1 LPLPGLPGSL
11 RGAPSLATYL
21 LEAGRGVQLYGSM
34 VILGVALLWSV
45 RRRSPATLLISVAGL
60 LLLYQARVR
69 SDVFHLYPAFLL
81 ASIAAA
87 VLISSWRGTRT
98 YAIIT
103 AMSALLV
110 IAFAALSVRSEWL
123 AATRQTPYTI
133 ARAVGLSTLHA
144 DTADAYA
151 QAIAEVQRR
160 VPPGEPI
167 FVGNTRHDRLNSN
180 DVLFYFLAE
189 RPSATAYHDMHPG
202 VVTTAPVQEA
212 MIHDLEQ
219 KRVACIVL
227 RDDQQPPEAGNA
239 SGLSSGVTLLDRF
252 IADHFAPGPTFGAYQ
267 LWTRKDGR

>member
-1 LPLPGLPGSL
+1 
-11 RGAPSLATYL
+11 SLATYL

-123 AATRQTPYTI
+123 AATRQTARTI
-133 ARAVGLSTLHA
+133 ACAAG
-144 DTADAYA
+144 
-151 QAIAEVQRR
+151 
-160 VPPGEPI
+160 
-167 FVGNTRHDRLNSN
+167 
-180 DVLFYFLAE
+180 VLA
-189 RPSATAYHDMHPG
+189 
-202 VVTTAPVQEA
+202 
-212 MIHDLEQ
+212 
-219 KRVACIVL
+219 
-227 RDDQQPPEAGNA
+227 
-239 SGLSSGVTLLDRF
+239 
-252 IADHFAPGPTFGAYQ
+252 
-267 LWTRKDGR
+267 